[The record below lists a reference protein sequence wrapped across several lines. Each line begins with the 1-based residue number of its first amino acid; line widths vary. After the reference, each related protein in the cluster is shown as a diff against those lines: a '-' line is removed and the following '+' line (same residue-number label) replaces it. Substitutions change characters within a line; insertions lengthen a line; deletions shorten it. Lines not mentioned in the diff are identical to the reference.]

1 MGKEKN
7 SNGLVE
13 IKEVAGKYFTIFIDS
28 TGKIHLPLDFPNK
41 EEFIDSIPNEGISE
55 KLKKSGDFC
64 G

>member
-1 MGKEKN
+1 MKTFQEEKEPPGKIFK
-7 SNGLVE
+7 
-13 IKEVAGKYFTIFIDS
+13 IFIDS

-41 EEFIDSIPNEGISE
+41 EGFINSIPNEGISE